1 MWCGQSL
8 GVIHPE
14 RLSPVTLGAQ
24 ETTQPPNCMDGNPE
38 GLHSG
43 CAPDG
48 GDQRRDR
55 GKNDE
60 EDRNKEQALAR
71 GSTKPLG
78 FPSPWAKRKRKGASQ
93 KALFPPVSMEEKAE
107 AGIFIK

>member
-1 MWCGQSL
+1 MGPRKQ
-8 GVIHPE
+8 
-14 RLSPVTLGAQ
+14 LSPQTAW
-24 ETTQPPNCMDGNPE
+24 DGNPE

-107 AGIFIK
+107 AGIFIQ